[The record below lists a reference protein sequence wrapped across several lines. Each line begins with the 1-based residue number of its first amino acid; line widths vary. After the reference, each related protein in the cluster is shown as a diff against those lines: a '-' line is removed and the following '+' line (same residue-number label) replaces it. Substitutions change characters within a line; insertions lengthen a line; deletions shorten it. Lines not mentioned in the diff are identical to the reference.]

1 MRPLKLGLLLGIIIL
16 VGIQFLPQ
24 QRNEK
29 NQTVGADLFRALP
42 VPERIGV
49 ILKRSCYDC
58 HSNATNY
65 PWYARIQPIRWW
77 LGGHIRDGRNEL
89 NFDEFGN
96 YSGRRQQSKL
106 GAVANSIE
114 DGTMPLSSY
123 TLIHQS
129 ARLSATEKQ
138 LIISWMRSTKD
149 SLSRNK

>member
-1 MRPLKLGLLLGIIIL
+1 MRPLKLGLLSGVIVLI
-16 VGIQFLPQ
+16 GIQFLPQ

-29 NQTVGADLFRALP
+29 SQAVGADLIGILP
-42 VPERIGV
+42 VPERVGV

-65 PWYARIQPIRWW
+65 PWYAKIQPVGWW
-77 LGGHIRDGRNEL
+77 LAKHIRDGKKEL

-96 YSGRRQQSKL
+96 YSRRRQQSKL
-106 GAVANSIE
+106 GAVANSVE

-129 ARLSATEKQ
+129 AKLSAAEKQ
-138 LIISWMRSTKD
+138 LIISWMRNTKD
-149 SLSRNK
+149 SLSRIK

>member
-24 QRNEK
+24 QRNEES
-29 NQTVGADLFRALP
+29 QAVGADLFRTLP
-42 VPERIGV
+42 VPERIGS

-65 PWYARIQPIRWW
+65 PWYAKIQPIHLW
-77 LGGHIRDGRNEL
+77 LAGHIRDGKKVL

-96 YSGRRQQSKL
+96 YSRRRQQSKL
-106 GAVANSIE
+106 GAVANSVE

-129 ARLSATEKQ
+129 AKLSANEKQ
-138 LIISWMRSTKD
+138 LMISWMRSTKD
-149 SLSRNK
+149 SLSRIK